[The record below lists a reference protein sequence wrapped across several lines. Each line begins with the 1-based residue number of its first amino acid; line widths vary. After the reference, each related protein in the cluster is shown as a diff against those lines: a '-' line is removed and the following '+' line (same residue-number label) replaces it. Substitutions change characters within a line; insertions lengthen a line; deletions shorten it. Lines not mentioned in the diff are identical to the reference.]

1 MSINAKILGMTELFH
16 TIIYDPIYNLLIWLV
31 STFSWIDLG
40 LAVVLLTILVKLA
53 LYPLAKGGSKTQEAM
68 KIAKPELDEI
78 KADFKKIKTPSAEDR
93 QEMGKKT
100 LDVYKKYGIKPF
112 SSFATLFIQL
122 PILLALY
129 WIFFSGG
136 LPEVQ
141 TNILYSFIQAPEA
154 IRMTFLG
161 FIDISGK
168 SILLALFAGF
178 VQYAHLSHS
187 LGKID
192 LSKDGN
198 KFGALGADFGK
209 TLQVQMKYILPII
222 IAVIAY
228 ISSVLALYLISSSLF
243 ALLQDVVIKRG
254 IAKGAKKIEVN

>member
-1 MSINAKILGMTELFH
+1 MTELFH

-40 LAVVLLTILVKLA
+40 LAVVILTILIKLA
-53 LYPLAKGGSKTQEAM
+53 LFPFAKGGSKTQEAM
-68 KIAKPELDEI
+68 KVAKPELDEI
-78 KADFKKIKTPSAEDR
+78 KANFKKIDSPTAEDR
-93 QEMGKKT
+93 QKMGKET
-100 LDVYKKYGIKPF
+100 LEVYKKYGIKPF

-136 LPEVQ
+136 LPDVQ
-141 TNILYSFIQAPEA
+141 TDILYSFIQAPEA

-161 FIDISGK
+161 FIDISGQ
-168 SILLALFAGF
+168 SILLALLAGA
-178 VQYAHLSHS
+178 VQFAHLSLT

-192 LSKDGN
+192 LSKDGS

-209 TLQVQMKYILPII
+209 TLQVQMKYILPIV

-228 ISSVLALYLISSSLF
+228 ISSVLALYLISASLF
-243 ALLQDVVIKRG
+243 ALIQDFVIKKG
-254 IAKGAKKIEVN
+254 VAKETEKRNAENV